1 MEQMR
6 LESVRSLKE
15 EILLQ
20 TLTRARAARVSL
32 RDGVA
37 LRRSA
42 LPAVEPPPPI
52 ALGIEGSHGDYRLAI
67 RIQTASPGVQKNVE
81 RILEA
86 AHGEASVRVVGRV
99 VKQAVTRG
107 RVRPLQIGCSLSH
120 SAMTAGTLG
129 CFVQVDGQAEPCILS
144 NNHVLADENRAPLGA
159 SVLQPGPF
167 DGGTSPVDDVAV
179 LSRFEPLNA
188 SGKNLVDAAVA
199 TLRRGISADFCALP
213 GLGTLDGTRDE
224 PLEGEE
230 IVFKIG
236 RTTGLTRGRV
246 SAFEI
251 DDVWVRY
258 DLGVIGFDR
267 QIEIA
272 PLDGNPFS
280 LGGDSGSV
288 IVDAGMRA
296 VGLLFAGNDVDVTY
310 ANPIQT
316 VLQTLGA
323 RLL

>member
-1 MEQMR
+1 MR

-20 TLTRARAARVSL
+20 TLTRVRATRVSL

-37 LRRSA
+37 IHRSA
-42 LPAVEPPPPI
+42 LPAVEPPRPI

-67 RIQTASPGVQKNVE
+67 RIQTASPGLQANLE
-81 RILEA
+81 RILEI

-99 VKQAVTRG
+99 VKQQAITRG
-107 RVRPLQIGCSLSH
+107 RVRPLQIGCSLGHSH
-120 SAMTAGTLG
+120 RTAGTLG
-129 CFVQVDGQAEPCILS
+129 CFVQVNGQAEPCILS
-144 NNHVLADENRAPLGA
+144 NNHVLADENRAPLGKP
-159 SVLQPGPF
+159 VLQPGPF
-167 DGGTSPVDDVAV
+167 DGGISPGDVVAT

-199 TLRRGISADFCALP
+199 TLRFGISADFGALA
-213 GLGTLDGTRDE
+213 GLGRLDGARAE

-230 IVFKIG
+230 IVFKIR
-236 RTTGLTRGRV
+236 RTTSLTRGRV

-288 IVDAGMRA
+288 IVDEGMRA

-323 RLL
+323 RPL

>member
-1 MEQMR
+1 MR

-15 EILLQ
+15 ELFLQ
-20 TLTRARAARVSL
+20 TLTRVSL

-37 LRRSA
+37 IFRSA
-42 LPAVEPPPPI
+42 LPAVEPPSPI
-52 ALGIEGSHGDYRLAI
+52 ALGIEGRHGDYRLAV
-67 RIQTASPGVQKNVE
+67 RIQSASPGVQANLE
-81 RILEA
+81 RILEV
-86 AHGEASVRVVGRV
+86 AHGEASVRVVGRL
-99 VKQAVTRG
+99 VKQQAVPHG
-107 RVRPLQIGCSLSH
+107 RVRPLQIGCSLGHSH
-120 SAMTAGTLG
+120 MTAGTLG

-144 NNHVLADENRAPLGA
+144 NNHVLADENRVPLGKP
-159 SVLQPGPF
+159 VLQPGPI
-167 DGGTSPVDDVAV
+167 DGGTSPGDDVAV
-179 LSRFEPLNA
+179 LSKFEPLNA

-199 TLRRGISADFCALP
+199 ALHAGISADFDVLA

-230 IVFKIG
+230 IVFKLG

-251 DDVWVRY
+251 DDVWIRY

-272 PLDGNPFS
+272 PLEGKPFS

-288 IVDAGMRA
+288 IVDEELRA

-316 VLQTLGA
+316 VLESLGA